1 MKRFKLLYGM
11 LLAVVAALSGLLIA
25 CGNKTE
31 APVVTEGPEI
41 GVYYY
46 DADDGEYLVTLGK
59 GATATLV
66 MTDNNYVGSYTI
78 SGAKLELN
86 LDIGKYNATLNDD
99 ILAVDMGDGRGVWNF
114 TKRIVYTVSFD
125 TGAGTAV
132 SSVRVINGKTVT
144 RPADPVNGNMVFIG
158 WYTDREYTSPFVFGA
173 NPVKSDI
180 TLYARWV
187 EPVFGRAEYEIKFDL
202 DYDGAPAVAAK
213 QTVGGKLY
221 NVVTPTRE
229 GYNFAGWWVKA
240 YSADRKT
247 KALSYRL
254 EADTVFS
261 ASTTLYALWQS
272 NEVTA
277 KLAQPVV
284 DVRAGGISWGSNANA
299 SAYKVLVTGPDG
311 SEVRKDDSYGPTSMD
326 IDFSALAEGK
336 YVISVTAVAAS
347 GDASNNSDPA
357 IRYYDNKTLAPV
369 SLFTVVEPSTLIYNA
384 VEGAEKYLIDV
395 KCGDEYHKH
404 TQIDNGNS
412 TSYNFINCMMKS
424 EGIEF
429 TVTAVAAGKASS
441 VSETYYYTRPLGDVT
456 GLRYNQAEETVAWN
470 SVKGAAGY
478 TVELSCENN
487 QHSHN
492 VTVDV
497 GNTTH
502 MSVKT
507 YEGCNGTITVKVTP
521 YTNGYNSPAPAE
533 LAIQKTSLAA
543 PSNVRIVGEVLS
555 WDGDAAATGY
565 DVYIASQ
572 TVSTAT
578 NSLDLSTV
586 EGISWEANGDYQI
599 RVLAK
604 NADKTSLWSDTV
616 DARYYA
622 LYSSLTYNA
631 GVVSWRRVIGAVKYN
646 VRVNDG
652 TAVEVT
658 DGTNSLPVT
667 LTQAGENTIYVN
679 FVDGANKASSWAQ
692 IKVKA
697 EAVTFDLRGG
707 EGDAPTQYYAL
718 GDRVQLPDG
727 TGFARTGYTFAGW
740 YTSPYGA
747 DGFGAR
753 YTDTYFGNIGGLV
766 LYANWSPK
774 TYDITFENG
783 DLPAG
788 SEKGKVT
795 YRRPFQWPIPTN
807 DDTSLVFAGWYSDS
821 EGLEVRYTD
830 ETGKSISDWGI
841 SRNMTVYACWNSI
854 FSFEKLTNGTYRI
867 SKNTQYW
874 TQHAPAD
881 LTIPATYREPG
892 TTRYIKVTEIG
903 SASFTSST
911 MLKTVRIPNSI
922 KYVDTNGFNS
932 STNIEQFIVYDV
944 EGTVLPEY
952 SSHEGVLY
960 HDVLDDFGNIT
971 SKALW
976 IYPRGK
982 ADAEYKI
989 QAGTTVLPYRSLYYA
1004 KATKIIIPTS
1014 VVRIEGQAIYL
1025 CSSLTDIEFED
1036 GGEVTED
1043 SNVKALV
1050 IENQAFYS
1058 LSKLERIKI
1067 PARLSSFNPEMIV
1080 SCNSF
1085 KTIEV
1090 EANSKK
1096 YGAVDGF
1103 LTDAA
1108 KTTILYCPIK
1118 AVVGKLE
1125 LPTGI
1130 TIIGERAFVSNTQI
1144 TSVELPYYAVEI
1156 RDYAFNKCTN
1166 LTTVSFKSDVVDPFD
1181 MKIGAH
1187 AFEGCTKLATF
1198 DSSNGNVVEIG
1209 EYAFAGCNAL
1219 TKFEIPETL
1228 TKLGEYAFNKCT
1240 GLTEIFIPATL
1251 AEVEQYAFAGCT
1263 KLDTIKFGELKD
1275 GKTAALAIGDFAF
1288 NGCTALIEIDLPEY
1302 VCEIG
1307 EAVFGGCTKLAEI
1320 TVDENNE
1327 HFETY
1332 LGVLFTKG
1340 FEEML
1345 FYPLGRTGE
1354 FTLPDQVKVLSAQL
1368 FKGNTSL
1375 TAIVIGKNVK
1385 SIGDEAFMNCTALT
1399 TVTFENESAIELGEK
1414 VFEGCTGLTT
1424 VTLNDYIT
1432 KIPDRMFYN
1441 DKAITEIVMP
1451 QYVTEI
1457 GDYAFYYLEK
1467 IEEITIPATVH
1478 RIGYGAF
1485 YYCKALD
1492 KVTFDEPPAN
1502 VDEDSDIDYAT
1513 TLNFG
1518 RYADVTTSS
1527 TNDQSTNIFANC
1539 GITEINIP
1547 ARMTEIP
1554 HAMFLSCTLLEEIN
1568 IPNTVNK
1575 IGAKAFSGCT
1585 SLQRVIFEGGNLAN
1599 TLTVYDTCTTS
1610 NPTASS
1616 GAFYNCSQLYSIN
1629 LPERIETIP
1638 QFMFYNCRGLTS
1650 ITIPKSVKNKT
1661 NDNGEI
1667 TVYAIQNSAFYNCM
1681 GLVTVTFAEDNTNE
1695 ITIGPSA
1702 FYSCSKLQTV
1712 NLPKGLTYIK
1722 KFDDNGN
1729 DISDYY
1735 DVFAADAF
1743 TYCSALN
1750 AINIKEGGKYYTD
1763 DGIIYY
1769 HDVITDEDGEVTDEI
1784 REVIICP
1791 QSRTKAVVIPYNVTS
1806 INARAFTTCYNITS
1820 FSFQPTPEGETE
1832 VDLKIN
1838 DASNDAD
1845 AVARKSGAFNW
1856 FIGITMLSLP
1866 DRLTYIGD
1874 YAFYDCSMLHTLTI
1888 GENSRLAHVG
1898 KYAFGKCSGLN
1909 IIRVP
1914 ATVKEIGA
1922 SAFDG
1927 CTRITEFTFADGSQL
1942 TKIGDR
1948 AFAQTNFTEI
1958 VIPNTVKTLGSAL
1971 FDGSSLTTITL
1982 PSSLSELDV
1991 ATFAGCDNIQS
2002 ISLTGNTKYYIEDSV
2017 IYNAAKTELM
2027 LYPANK
2033 NAESY
2038 VVLEGVTTIDAGA
2051 FAGNTYLKSVT
2062 VPNTVETIGAGAF
2075 YGCTNLQTVYFTPDN
2090 ANAAGKLDVGGT
2102 SDTQGVFQGCSSLK
2116 TVNLP
2121 ERTTR
2126 LGLNAFADCANLTA
2140 LTIHKDAQLQAINA
2154 GVFSNAGGGTL
2165 TLPVAVSTIGE
2176 NAFTGSLF
2184 TQVVM
2189 TNVTTIN
2196 KNAFNGSG
2204 IASVILPA
2212 TVATIGESA
2221 FANCAE
2227 LTSVE
2232 IKLNTNKNLSITTTT
2247 TTTQNDT
2254 NGLKGTFAN
2263 CPKLKT
2269 AIIATN
2275 GVLPYHMFYKCNALE
2290 ELTINGS
2297 GSIQGYLCGTGTT
2310 TTVYYPN
2317 TTTPGSTSSAS
2328 VQIGIQGLKKVA
2340 IDNTI
2345 TSIGSY
2351 AFVGC
2356 SNLGSHNP
2364 ETCVDENCAG
2374 DSAHGFTIVD
2384 TGKDDALKTIGTYAF
2399 QSTAIKSFVIPSSVT
2414 SLGSYA
2420 FRFNTAL
2427 TSVTIP
2433 TKSFAE
2439 IPTYEFFGCT
2449 SLSTVTFVD
2458 KGVNAERKLVTI
2470 ASSAFFNCTSL
2481 KSFDLTGFTSLKDY
2495 AFEYSGLTSIVIPD
2509 TITSSTSDTMT
2520 YYIFANCKDL
2530 TSVTIPTNGSAFI
2543 GKCTFQNCTS
2553 LDTVTF
2559 TGDGSV
2565 LTTIGTQAF
2574 EGCTAL
2580 TNIILPE
2587 GLTTIN
2593 ANAFL
2598 NSGIKNI
2605 KLSSTIETIASTAF
2619 LGCKQLN
2626 VTVADGNASFTVSS
2640 DMKSL
2645 LSKDGKTLV
2654 QYIGNDTQY
2663 TIPEGVE
2670 VIGDYAFQNCES
2682 LEKITFTDTVKSI
2695 GQYAFRYCT
2704 SLGELTLP
2712 DLETLGQY
2720 AFANSG
2726 VTEVTIAGLPD
2737 AVGNYLFSE
2746 CENLETVTFTGGAK
2760 TIGQYMFNKDASLQT
2775 IVFANDIET
2784 IGINA
2789 FAACAQL
2796 GNFTIPASVK
2806 TINDGAF
2813 MDCTTITSVNIPAT
2827 VESLGKGAFAGCTS
2841 LETVTFAQSSDK
2853 LVIISGTAATA
2864 NSNTRGTFA
2873 FCTSLESINL
2883 STRPIYNSATA
2894 TTITVPNHMFNGCTA
2909 LSTVTLHSN
2918 TAEIGSNSFQNCLSL
2933 GRVAL
2938 PSNVTVINSYAFNNT
2953 ALSVMTLPEG
2963 MLTIATYA
2971 FMDCKLLESITIPGT
2986 VKTINSA
2993 AFAGCEL
3000 LETVTFEA
3008 DDGVTGLG
3016 FAGGTTALSFAPTGS
3031 LTGRG
3036 VFGGCESLKSIDLS
3050 TRCKIYNSPTL
3061 TTVGYTNYV
3070 ATYLFSDCTS
3080 LTSVTL
3086 PSGIVSIGTGSFF
3099 NTGLT
3104 SFTLDG
3110 TVNQIG
3116 NAAFANCSDLETVT
3130 VTPSDTKLG
3139 IAAGSNITTIGSLGA
3154 FYNCTSLKS
3163 IELGNRPH
3171 LYNTVTGTNKYVPA
3185 YLFYNC
3191 TSLQHVTLPDEITHI
3206 YGGAFYNCKSL
3217 EHIDLPTSLT
3227 EIYMEAFRGS
3237 GLVELN
3243 LPDTVTRI
3251 MQGAFRD
3258 CDKLESVHLSTALK
3272 LVPKYVFM
3280 DCTSLQSLYVPAGIT
3295 YFGNA
3300 CFAGCSAL
3308 ETITFEENASPLGF
3322 AQGLG
3327 PEGEDRGV
3335 FADCTS
3341 LTSVDLSP
3349 INVRRMWFTTY
3360 TMSYTTYNVGYSY
3373 TINSAMPEYMFH
3385 GCTNLESVVLSNVMW
3400 FGGGYSGDKTRDD
3413 QTFGGCVNLKNVT
3426 WPTDV
3431 DFRLGDSSFENC
3443 GFETLT
3449 LPSNL
3454 AGMGSDV
3461 FAGNKNLTKLIVEPN
3476 LVCTYVRGFADC
3488 ENLVEVEL
3496 PDSHTGI
3503 DYRAFQNCVK
3513 LTTINMPE
3521 KLEYLSSNALQN
3533 TALESVTIPAGVSV
3547 YSDVFADCKQLES
3560 VTIEGKLD
3568 NLGWNVFQ
3576 NCTALTSVTL
3586 EEGFDDVMNYMFAG
3600 CTSLASITLPSTV
3613 EYISSH
3619 AFDGCTSLASIEIP
3633 ASVGYIGEFAF
3644 AGCTSLTSIVIPE
3657 TVTEIRD
3664 YAFDGWTSSQTINIE
3679 TRTQAPDD
3687 WSEYWNYNSKQV
3699 DVTPE
3704 PEEPEEGEEPVAP
3717 DPVYET
3723 RPDGVIAANIVWG
3736 YTRP

>member
-1 MKRFKLLYGM
+1 MKRSKLLYGM

-25 CGNKTE
+25 CGGKTE
-31 APVVTEGPEI
+31 KPAVTEGPEI

-46 DADDGEYLVTLGK
+46 DTDDGEYLVTLGK
-59 GATATLV
+59 GATVTLV
-66 MTDNNYVGSYTI
+66 MTDNNYVGSYTV
-78 SGAKLELN
+78 SGAKLELKF
-86 LDIGKYNATLNDD
+86 DIGKYSATLNDD

-114 TKRIVYTVSFD
+114 TKRIVYTVSFN
-125 TGAGTAV
+125 TGDGTAI

-144 RPADPVNGNMVFIG
+144 KPSDPVNDNMVFIG
-158 WYTDREYTSPFVFGA
+158 WYTDQKYTLPFVFEA
-173 NPVKSDI
+173 NPIKTDT

-221 NVVTPTRE
+221 NVVSPTRE

-254 EADTVFS
+254 EADTVFG

-272 NEVTA
+272 NEVAA

-311 SEVRKDDSYGPTSMD
+311 SEVRKDDAYGPTSMD

-357 IRYYDNKTLAPV
+357 IRYYDNKTLTPV

-424 EGIEF
+424 DGIEF

-441 VSETYYYTRPLGDVT
+441 ISETYYYTRPLGDVT
-456 GLRYNQAEETVAWN
+456 GLSYNQTEETAAWN

-478 TVELSCENN
+478 TVELSCENSE
-487 QHSHN
+487 HSHN

-497 GNTTH
+497 GNTTS

-521 YTNGYNSPAPAE
+521 YTKGYNSPAPAE
-533 LAIQKTSLAA
+533 LAIQKATLAA

-565 DVYIASQ
+565 DVYIAGQ

-586 EGISWEANGDYQI
+586 EGISWAANGDYQI

-604 NADKTSLWSDTV
+604 NADKSSLWSDAV

-646 VRVNDG
+646 VRVNNG

-679 FVDGANKASSWAQ
+679 FVDGDNKASSWAQ

-707 EGDAPTQYYAL
+707 EGDVPTQYYAL

-727 TGFARTGYTFAGW
+727 TGITRTGYTFAGW

-753 YTDTYFGNIGGLV
+753 YTDAYFGNIGGLV
-766 LYANWSPK
+766 LYANWSPN
-774 TYDITFENG
+774 TYNITFENG

-788 SEKGKVT
+788 SEKGEVT
-795 YRRPFQWPIPTN
+795 YRRSYQWPVPTN

-854 FSFEKLTNGTYRI
+854 FTFEKLSNGTYRI
-867 SKNTQYW
+867 AKNTQYW
-874 TQHAPAD
+874 TQYAPAD

-982 ADAEYKI
+982 TDVEYKV
-989 QAGTTVLPYRSLYYA
+989 QAGTTILPYRSLYYA
-1004 KATKIIIPTS
+1004 KAAKIIIPKS

-1043 SNVKALV
+1043 SSVKALV

-1067 PARLSSFNPEMIV
+1067 PARLSSFNPGMIV
-1080 SCNSF
+1080 TCNSF

-1118 AVVGKLE
+1118 AVVGTLE

-1156 RDYAFNKCTN
+1156 RDYAFNKCTK
-1166 LTTVSFKSDVVDPFD
+1166 LTTVSFKSDVVDPFEL
-1181 MKIGAH
+1181 KIGAH
-1187 AFEGCTKLATF
+1187 AFEGCTMLATF

-1209 EYAFAGCNAL
+1209 EYAFASCTAL

-1228 TKLGEYAFNKCT
+1228 AKLGEYAFNKCT

-1251 AEVEQYAFAGCT
+1251 ATVEKYAFAGCT
-1263 KLDTIKFGELKD
+1263 QLATIEFGEVEA
-1275 GKTAALAIGDFAF
+1275 GKTAALAIDDYAF
-1288 NGCTALIEIDLPEY
+1288 NGCTSLLSIDLPAY
-1302 VCEIG
+1302 VYEIG

-1320 TVDENNE
+1320 DVDENNQ

-1340 FEEML
+1340 YEEML

-1354 FTLPDQVKVLSAQL
+1354 FSLPEQVKKLSAQL
-1368 FKGNTSL
+1368 FKGNASL
-1375 TAIVIGKNVK
+1375 TAIVIGKNVT
-1385 SIGDEAFMNCTALT
+1385 SVGDEAFMNCTALT
-1399 TVTFENESAIELGEK
+1399 SVTFENESAIELGEK
-1414 VFEGCTGLTT
+1414 VFEGCTSLTT

-1451 QYVTEI
+1451 RYVTEI

-1478 RIGYGAF
+1478 FIGYGAF

-1492 KVTFDEPPAN
+1492 KVVFEEPPADA
-1502 VDEDSDIDYAT
+1502 DEDSDVTYAT
-1513 TLNFG
+1513 TLTFG

-1527 TNDQSTNIFANC
+1527 TNDQSTNIFASC
-1539 GITEINIP
+1539 GITQINIP

-1554 HAMFLSCTLLEEIN
+1554 HAMFSSCALLEEIT

-1575 IGAKAFSGCT
+1575 IGAKAFSSCS
-1585 SLQRVIFEGGNLAN
+1585 SLKRVQFDGGNLAN

-1610 NPTASS
+1610 NPSASS
-1616 GAFYNCSQLYSIN
+1616 GAFYNCTQLEYIN

-1638 QFMFYNCRGLTS
+1638 QFMFNKCLGLTS
-1650 ITIPKSVKNKT
+1650 ITIPKTVKNKT
-1661 NDNGEI
+1661 NDKGEI
-1667 TVYAIQNSAFYNCM
+1667 TVYAIQNSAFEKCS
-1681 GLVTVTFAEDNTNE
+1681 GLVTVTFANGNPNE
-1695 ITIGPSA
+1695 VTIGPNA
-1702 FYSCSKLQTV
+1702 FKSCSKLDTV

-1722 KFDDNGN
+1722 KFDDDGN
-1729 DISDYY
+1729 DVSDYY

-1743 TYCSALN
+1743 DGCSKLN
-1750 AINIKEGGKYYTD
+1750 TLNVESGGKYYTD

-1784 REVIICP
+1784 REVILCS

-1820 FSFQPTPEGETE
+1820 FSFQPTPEGVTE

-1838 DASNDAD
+1838 DASNHQDAED
-1845 AVARKSGAFNW
+1845 RKSGAFNW
-1856 FIGITMLSLP
+1856 FIGITTLSLP

-1874 YAFYDCSMLHTLTI
+1874 YGFYECSMLHTLTI
-1888 GENSRLAHVG
+1888 GENSRLTHVG
-1898 KYAFGKCSGLN
+1898 KYAFAECSGLRV
-1909 IIRVP
+1909 IRVP

-1927 CTRITEFTFADGSQL
+1927 CTRITSFTFEENSQL
-1942 TKIGDR
+1942 TEIGDR
-1948 AFAQTNFTEI
+1948 AFAKTDFTEI
-1958 VIPNTVKTLGSAL
+1958 VIPNTVRTLGFSL
-1971 FDGSSLTTITL
+1971 FAGSSVTTVTL
-1982 PSSLSELDV
+1982 PSALTELNV
-1991 ATFAGCDNIQS
+1991 KTFDGCDNLTS
-2002 ISLTGNTKYYIEDSV
+2002 INLTGNSLCYIEDSV
-2017 IYNAAKTELM
+2017 IYSADKTELI
-2027 LYPANK
+2027 LYPAK
-2033 NAESY
+2033 KIAEEY
-2038 VVLEGVTTIDAGA
+2038 DILESVTTINAGA
-2051 FAGNTYLKSVT
+2051 FAGNTYLKRVNI
-2062 VPNTVETIGAGAF
+2062 PNTVSTIGAGAF
-2075 YGCTNLQTVYFTPDN
+2075 YGCTNLQTAYFTPDD
-2090 ANAAGKLDVGGT
+2090 ASAATKLEIGGT

-2126 LGLNAFADCANLTA
+2126 LGLNAFADCTNLTA
-2140 LTIHKDAQLQAINA
+2140 LTIHKDAQIQAINA

-2165 TLPVAVSTIGE
+2165 TLPVAVSTIKE

-2184 TQVVM
+2184 TQVAM
-2189 TNVTTIN
+2189 TNVTTIE

-2204 IASVILPA
+2204 ITSVILPA
-2212 TVATIGESA
+2212 TVETIGESA

-2232 IKLNTNKNLSITTTT
+2232 IKLNTNKKLSITTSTT
-2247 TTTQNDT
+2247 TTVNDT

-2269 AIIATN
+2269 ATIATN
-2275 GVLPYHMFYKCNALE
+2275 GVLPYYMFYKCNALE
-2290 ELTINGS
+2290 ELTITGG
-2297 GSIQGYLCGTGTT
+2297 GSIQGYLCGTGATR
-2310 TTVYYPN
+2310 TVYYPH
-2317 TTTPGSTSSAS
+2317 TTNANSTSSMS
-2328 VQIGIQGLKKVA
+2328 VQIGIQGLKKVT

-2345 TSIGSY
+2345 TAIDKY
-2351 AFVGC
+2351 AFDGC
-2356 SNLGSHNP
+2356 FNLGSHNP
-2364 ETCVDENCAG
+2364 ETCVDEHCAG

-2384 TGKDDALKTIGTYAF
+2384 TGKDNALTTIGTYAF

-2414 SLGSYA
+2414 SLGTYA
-2420 FRFNTAL
+2420 FGFNTAL
-2427 TSVTIP
+2427 SSVTIP
-2433 TKSFAE
+2433 TRSFTE
-2439 IPTYEFFGCT
+2439 IPMYAFRGCT
-2449 SLSTVTFVD
+2449 SLSAVTFVD
-2458 KGVNAERKLVTI
+2458 EGANAERRLVTI
-2470 ASSAFFNCTSL
+2470 STGAFFNCTGL
-2481 KSFDLTGFTSLKDY
+2481 KSFDLTGFTTLKDY

-2509 TITSSTSDTMT
+2509 TITSSTSDTAT

-2530 TSVTIPTNGSAFI
+2530 TSVTIPTNASAFI

-2553 LDTVTF
+2553 LETVTF
-2559 TGDGSV
+2559 TGNGSV

-2574 EGCTAL
+2574 EGCEKL
-2580 TNIILPE
+2580 TDIILPE

-2605 KLSSTIETIASTAF
+2605 KLSSTIETITSTAF
-2619 LGCKQLN
+2619 SGCKQLN
-2626 VTVADGNASFTVSS
+2626 VTVADGNATFTVSA

-2654 QYIGNDTQY
+2654 KYIGNDAQY
-2663 TIPEGVE
+2663 TIPDGIEEIGV
-2670 VIGDYAFQNCES
+2670 YAFSGSDIKSVIFSDKIINVGSYAFKDCTALDSITLPDIES
-2682 LEKITFTDTVKSI
+2682 LEAHLFD
-2695 GQYAFRYCT
+2695 GCT
-2704 SLGELTLP
+2704 AL
-2712 DLETLGQY
+2712 D
-2720 AFANSG
+2720 N
-2726 VTEVTIAGLPD
+2726 V
-2737 AVGNYLFSE
+2737 
-2746 CENLETVTFTGGAK
+2746 
-2760 TIGQYMFNKDASLQT
+2760 
-2775 IVFANDIET
+2775 
-2784 IGINA
+2784 
-2789 FAACAQL
+2789 
-2796 GNFTIPASVK
+2796 TIPATVK
-2806 TINDGAF
+2806 TIKKGAF
-2813 MDCTTITSVNIPAT
+2813 MNCTAISAITIPAT
-2827 VESLGKGAFAGCTS
+2827 VETIESAAFAGCTA
-2841 LETVTFAQSSDK
+2841 LEELKFTTSSEK
-2853 LVIISGTAATA
+2853 LVINAGSSMTVTSDSRGAFGGCTALTDVD
-2864 NSNTRGTFA
+2864 
-2873 FCTSLESINL
+2873 L
-2883 STRPIYNSATA
+2883 SVRPVYATA
-2894 TTITVPNHMFNGCTA
+2894 TATAPTIPNYLFNGCTS
-2909 LSTVTLHSN
+2909 LVTLKFHDS
-2918 TAEIGSNSFQNCLSL
+2918 TTEIGMYSIQNGESL
-2933 GRVAL
+2933 ENLTL
-2938 PSNVTVINSYAFNNT
+2938 PSSLTKINGSAFRGCGVLSRVTFPSGLTVIDSYAFCESG
-2953 ALSVMTLPEG
+2953 LSAATLPEG
-2963 MLTIATYA
+2963 MLTIGTYA
-2971 FMDCKLLESITIPGT
+2971 FMDCKQLNRINIPGT
-2986 VKTINSA
+2986 VKTINTA
-2993 AFAGCEL
+2993 AFAGCER
-3000 LETVTFEA
+3000 LETITFEE

-3016 FAGGTTALSFAPTGS
+3016 FAAGTTALSFAATGS

-3036 VFGGCESLKSIDLS
+3036 VFGGCTSLKSIDLS
-3050 TRCKIYNSPTL
+3050 TRCKIYNHATY

-3070 ATYLFSDCTS
+3070 ANYLFADCTS
-3080 LTSVTL
+3080 LTSVKL
-3086 PSGIVSIGTGSFF
+3086 PSEIVSIGTGSFF
-3099 NTGLT
+3099 NTAIT
-3104 SFTLDG
+3104 EFTLDA
-3110 TVNQIG
+3110 TVDKIY

-3130 VTPSDTKLG
+3130 VTPSNTKLG

-3154 FYNCTSLKS
+3154 FYNCTALKS

-3171 LYNTVTGTNKYVPA
+3171 LYNSATGTYKYVPA

-3191 TSLQHVTLPDEITHI
+3191 TALEHVTLPDEVVQIQG
-3206 YGGAFYNCKSL
+3206 YAFYNC
-3217 EHIDLPTSLT
+3217 TSLAEMELPASLT
-3227 EIYMEAFRGS
+3227 AIYASAFRYS
-3237 GLVELN
+3237 GLVSVSI
-3243 LPDTVTRI
+3243 PSTVTHI
-3251 MQGAFRD
+3251 HESAFRD
-3258 CDKLESVHLSTALK
+3258 CADLESVQLNTGLNFVWRYA
-3272 LVPKYVFM
+3272 FM
-3280 DCTSLQSLYVPAGIT
+3280 DCTSLKSLYVPAGIT
-3295 YFGNA
+3295 FICEA
-3300 CFAGCSAL
+3300 AFAGCTSMETL
-3308 ETITFEENASPLGF
+3308 EFEENAARLNLGCGSG
-3322 AQGLG
+3322 A
-3327 PEGEDRGV
+3327 EGEDRGV
-3335 FADCTS
+3335 FAGCTS
-3341 LTSVDLSP
+3341 LTHVDLSS
-3349 INVRRMWFTTY
+3349 INLGRITSWTGY
-3360 TMSYTTYNVGYSY
+3360 TSSATSWSYSY
-3373 TINSAMPEYMFH
+3373 SFSVNQGMPDRMFY
-3385 GCTNLESVVLSNVMW
+3385 GCTNLESVVLGNVMW
-3400 FGGGYSGDKTRDD
+3400 FGAGYSGDKSRDD
-3413 QTFGGCVNLKNVT
+3413 QTFGNCINLKNVT

-3443 GFETLT
+3443 GFETIT

-3461 FAGNKNLTKLIVEPN
+3461 FVGNKNLTKLVVEPS

-3503 DYRAFQNCVK
+3503 ANRAFQNCVK
-3513 LTTINMPE
+3513 LKTINMPE
-3521 KLEYLSSNALQN
+3521 KLEYIDSYAFEN
-3533 TALESVTIPAGVSV
+3533 TALESITIPAGIRV
-3547 YSDVFADCKQLES
+3547 YSNVFADCKRLES

-3568 NLGWNVFQ
+3568 NLGWHVFQ

-3619 AFDGCTSLASIEIP
+3619 AFDGCTLLASIEIP
-3633 ASVGYIGEFAF
+3633 ASVGYIGEGAF

-3664 YAFDGWTSSQTINIE
+3664 YAFDGWTSSQTIYVE

-3704 PEEPEEGEEPVAP
+3704 PEEPEEGEEPVTP

-3736 YTRP
+3736 YTIP